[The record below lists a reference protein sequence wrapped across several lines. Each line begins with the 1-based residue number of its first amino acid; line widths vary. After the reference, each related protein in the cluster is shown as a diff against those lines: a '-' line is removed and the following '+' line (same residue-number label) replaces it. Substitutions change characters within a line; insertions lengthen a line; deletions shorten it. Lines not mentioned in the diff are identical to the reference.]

1 MEGKQGTNTKPT
13 PLPLGPDKG
22 STTVLF
28 FEKSAPSPVEVCNML
43 LHDCENANFAYG
55 KLYNLL
61 TTSQRS
67 RLLKIGGAVW
77 EARALV
83 WRKYL

>member
-1 MEGKQGTNTKPT
+1 
-13 PLPLGPDKG
+13 
-22 STTVLF
+22 
-28 FEKSAPSPVEVCNML
+28 ML

-61 TTSQRS
+61 TPSQRS

-77 EARALV
+77 EARPALISGLTIDKDLNYDYQKQ
-83 WRKYL
+83 RP

>member
-1 MEGKQGTNTKPT
+1 
-13 PLPLGPDKG
+13 
-22 STTVLF
+22 
-28 FEKSAPSPVEVCNML
+28 ML

-61 TTSQRS
+61 TPSQRS

-77 EARALV
+77 ETRSLV
-83 WRKYL
+83 WRKYQ